1 MEMAQYLDR
10 LLLRYSGTFD
20 IYKPYFIDGKEY
32 PAYGYFF
39 SHLEKYVLVREANLW
54 ASDSY
59 EHILFITAD
68 KITEEH
74 VKEPQDVIQNYMEP
88 KLVRKGAR
96 VPEKDHMYS
105 FLTVILLSQYP
116 PDRNTLKSVKRYSF
130 DKGYRFNLR
139 GFSTGHMALVSMED
153 RKITCNRAAAKKVK
167 LLKEIF
173 EEVDAGKPG
182 FDELCEKKD
191 VKPFSQKGRTG
202 DGEREPEDGAKQGL

>member
-10 LLLRYSGTFD
+10 LQLRYSGTFD

-74 VKEPQDVIQNYMEP
+74 VKEAQDVIQNYMEP

-105 FLTVILLSQYP
+105 FLTVILLSQYT
-116 PDRNTLKSVKRYSF
+116 PDRNSL
-130 DKGYRFNLR
+130 
-139 GFSTGHMALVSMED
+139 
-153 RKITCNRAAAKKVK
+153 
-167 LLKEIF
+167 
-173 EEVDAGKPG
+173 
-182 FDELCEKKD
+182 
-191 VKPFSQKGRTG
+191 
-202 DGEREPEDGAKQGL
+202 